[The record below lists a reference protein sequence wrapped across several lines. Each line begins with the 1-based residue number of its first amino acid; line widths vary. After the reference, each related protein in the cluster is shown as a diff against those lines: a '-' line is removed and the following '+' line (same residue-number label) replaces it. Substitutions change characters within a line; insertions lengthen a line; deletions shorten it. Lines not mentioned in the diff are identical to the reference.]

1 MWIKIKEFKTSI
13 NEGDVVDLS
22 IGVVAGVAFVTLAE
36 AFTVGLV
43 APFVRIILGTDGAV
57 GEFVVA
63 RQVFDI
69 SLVVAAVITF
79 AIELLVIHFVF
90 VVPTNRF
97 RARRAFDTGSDEH
110 VELLREIR
118 DLMKEPR
125 P

>member
-69 SLVVAAVITF
+69 SLVVAAIITF

>member
-1 MWIKIKEFKTSI
+1 MWIKIKEFKTFI

-69 SLVVAAVITF
+69 SLVVAAIITF
-79 AIELLVIHFVF
+79 AIEVWVIHFVF

>member
-63 RQVFDI
+63 GQVFDI
-69 SLVVAAVITF
+69 SLVVAAIITF
-79 AIELLVIHFVF
+79 AIEVWVIHFVF

>member
-1 MWIKIKEFKTSI
+1 MIKEFKTFI
-13 NEGDVVDLS
+13 NEGNVVDLS

-43 APFVRIILGTDGAV
+43 APFVRIILGTDGAI

-63 RQVFDI
+63 GQVFDI
-69 SLVVAAVITF
+69 SLVVAAIITF
-79 AIELLVIHFVF
+79 AIELLVIYFVF
-90 VVPTNRF
+90 VVPINRF

-110 VELLREIR
+110 VEFLREIR

>member
-1 MWIKIKEFKTSI
+1 MWIKIKEFKTFI

-69 SLVVAAVITF
+69 SLVVAAIITF
-79 AIELLVIHFVF
+79 AIEILVIYFVF
-90 VVPTNRF
+90 VVPTNHF
-97 RARRAFDTGSDEH
+97 RARRGLDTGSDEH

-118 DLMKEPR
+118 DLMKEPL

>member
-1 MWIKIKEFKTSI
+1 MIKEFKTFI

-36 AFTVGLV
+36 AFTAGLV
-43 APFVRIILGTDGAV
+43 APFVRIILGTDGAI

-63 RQVFDI
+63 GQVFDI
-69 SLVVAAVITF
+69 SLIIAAIITF
-79 AIELLVIHFVF
+79 AIELLVIYFVF
-90 VVPTNRF
+90 VMPINRF
-97 RARRAFDTGSDEH
+97 RARRAFEAGSDEH